1 MANKNIA
8 RFISC
13 TQAQY
18 DSIYKKE
25 NNNEEIENITKNNY
39 DIKEIKD
46 DNNSKSYSGKV

>member
-18 DSIYKKE
+18 DSIYKKK
-25 NNNEEIENITKNNY
+25 NNNEEIKDMSKNNTK
-39 DIKEIKD
+39 IKEIKD
-46 DNNSKSYSGKV
+46 DNNSKSNSDKV